1 MTREEIRKG
10 LLEIFQDTQPDI
22 NFSNID
28 DTVPLADQFG
38 FDSMDFLDIL
48 MGVKIKLNFD
58 VPEEDTKNLKT
69 MESSL
74 NYLEPI
80 LKDFKP

>member
-10 LLEIFQDTQPDI
+10 LIDMFRELFPDMD
-22 NFSNID
+22 FSDVND
-28 DTVPLADQFG
+28 FVLLADQFG

-48 MGVKIKLNFD
+48 MGLKENFNYD
-58 VPEEDTKNLKT
+58 VPEADTAAFKT

-74 NYLEPI
+74 NYLEVQ
-80 LKDFKP
+80 LKDFKH

>member
-10 LLEIFQDTQPDI
+10 LIDMFQELFPDI
-22 NFSNID
+22 DFSDIN
-28 DTVPLADQFG
+28 DTMLLADQFG

-48 MGVKIKLNFD
+48 MGLKEKFLYD
-58 VPEEDTKNLKT
+58 VPEEDTAELKT

-74 NYLEPI
+74 NYLEVH

>member
-10 LLEIFQDTQPDI
+10 LVDMFQELFPDTNFSDI
-22 NFSNID
+22 ND
-28 DTVPLADQFG
+28 HLLLADQFG

-48 MGVKIKLNFD
+48 MGLKENFRYD
-58 VPEEDTKNLKT
+58 VPEADIAELKT

-74 NYLEPI
+74 NYLEI
-80 LKDFKP
+80 HLKDFKP